1 MNKNRF
7 SLTSL
12 ISIFSIMLVMQSSL
26 IASQYVICSVQDDIS
41 FEKVDF
47 RTLEDVK
54 VLKKQEITK
63 AFNEEIV
70 KAVDVNGVLYH
81 GGFDSALKLDGAKR
95 ISESAG
101 ATEVTFFDT
110 SNKGAILSIG
120 AATNVIA
127 KIGAKY
133 QIDFAK
139 FEGLKVE
146 LEGKQ
151 KVSTVESMRW

>member
-1 MNKNRF
+1 MKYAKIIDNIVFQVQPNKQEGFVEVDEN
-7 SLTSL
+7 
-12 ISIFSIMLVMQSSL
+12 IVCGMLKDGDEFVKPN
-26 IASQYVICSVQDDIS
+26 A
-41 FEKVDF
+41 
-47 RTLEDVK
+47 TLEQAKTD
-54 VLKKQEITK
+54 KKQELTN
-63 AFNEEIV
+63 AFNEEST
-70 KAVDVNGVLYH
+70 KDVDVNGVLYH